1 MNARVWKFGD
11 GIDTDVMAPGQ
22 YMKLPIEELARHCL
36 EAVRPEF
43 AASVSNGDVLVAGRN
58 FGIGSSREQAPQ
70 ALRALGVKA
79 VVARSFGGIFHRNAF
94 NLGLLALVCDD
105 ADRIPDA
112 AAVAVDAKAGRIY
125 LPQQDIT
132 LSCEP
137 VPAFLME
144 MVEDGG
150 LLPHLKKR
158 LSRERDARETT

>member
-22 YMKLPIEELARHCL
+22 YMKLPIEALAQHCL

-43 AASVSNGDVLVAGRN
+43 AGEVRHGDVLVAGRN

-70 ALRALGVKA
+70 ALRTLGVQV

-94 NLGLLALVCDD
+94 NLGLFALVCDE
-105 ADRIPDA
+105 AERIPDG
-112 AAVAVDAKAGRIY
+112 AVIEVDAKAGRIH
-125 LPQQDIT
+125 LPEHDIT
-132 LSCEP
+132 LTCEP
-137 VPAFLME
+137 VPSFLME

-158 LSRERDARETT
+158 LSRERGAKETT

>member
-1 MNARVWKFGD
+1 MNGRVWKFGD

-43 AASVSNGDVLVAGRN
+43 AGSVRAGDALVAGRN

-70 ALRALGVKA
+70 ALRALGVQT
-79 VVARSFGGIFHRNAF
+79 VIARSFGGIFHRNAF

-112 AAVAVDAKAGRIY
+112 AEIEVDAKSGRIC
-125 LPQQDIT
+125 LPQHG
-132 LSCEP
+132 LALACEP

-158 LSRERDARETT
+158 MSRERGARGIT